1 MDLKIKKITKE
12 NFFIYGDLIT
22 TKNKNGENI
31 NADTTQSYFDLA
43 NIEILGQDHRTRL
56 NIFKAKKRIF
66 PLKIDM
72 LENHPFSSQVFLP
85 LDKTNFIALVAPI
98 SRKPD
103 LNKLECFIISDGD
116 GVNFKTKVWHFP
128 LISTEDAEFITIDKK
143 DAETNID
150 IYNFDL
156 IEQFNLKYE

>member
-12 NFFIYGDLIT
+12 NFSAYGDLIT
-22 TKNKNGENI
+22 TKNKKGENI
-31 NADTTQSYFDLA
+31 NTDTTKSYFDLA
-43 NIEILGQDHRTRL
+43 NIEILGEDHRCRL

-66 PLKIDM
+66 PLKIYM
-72 LENHPFSSQVFLP
+72 MENHPFSSQVFLP
-85 LDKTNFIALVAPI
+85 LDKTNFIVLVAPFAP
-98 SRKPD
+98 KPN
-103 LNKLECFIISDGD
+103 LNKLECFIVTDGD

-143 DAETNID
+143 DAETNIN

-156 IEQFNLKYE
+156 TEQFTLNYE